1 VETLKPLNES
11 QLIDVIQ
18 SAMTAK
24 TPLEVVGGGSKR
36 AFGRPVA
43 AERLLDLSALS
54 GITLYEPS
62 ELVMTAAAA
71 TPLAEIVQALDE
83 NNQYLAFE
91 PQDMGSILGD
101 GNGSTMG
108 GTIGGVIACNLAGP
122 RRIKSGAARD
132 HILGFK
138 AVSGRGQAFKS
149 GGRVVKNVTGFDLSK
164 LITGSFGTLA
174 AISEVSFKV
183 LPRPQTTRTVL
194 IFGGDAENAR
204 RIMSLAL
211 NGPFEVSAAA
221 HLPADVAAASIVDLV
236 AAAGRSL
243 TALRLEGPEP
253 SVAHRCRTLQSGL
266 SAETE
271 ELDEANSR
279 RFWRQVRDAA
289 FFAAVPDAQIW
300 RLSVPPAAGAGVAAE
315 ILDRIDGRAFFDWG
329 GGLLWLAIAPRRD
342 AGASVV
348 RGAIGEGGG
357 HATLIR
363 ADVAIRNSLAVFQPQ
378 PPALAAL
385 TARIK
390 DAFDPEGILNPGRM
404 A

>member
-1 VETLKPLNES
+1 METMKPLNES
-11 QLIDVIQ
+11 QLVDAIQ
-18 SAMTAK
+18 SAVAAK
-24 TPLEVVGGGSKR
+24 TPLEVIGGGSKR
-36 AFGRPVA
+36 AFGGPVA
-43 AERLLDLSALS
+43 AEKVLDLSALC

-71 TPLAEIVQALDE
+71 TPLAEITRALDE
-83 NNQYLAFE
+83 NDQYLAFE

-101 GNGSTMG
+101 GSGG

-138 AVSGRGQAFKS
+138 AVSGRGYAFKS

-174 AISEVSFKV
+174 AIGEVSFKV
-183 LPRPQTTRTVL
+183 LPRPQTTRTLLVA
-194 IFGGDAENAR
+194 GGDAEDAR

-211 NGPFEVSAAA
+211 NGPFEVSGVA
-221 HLPADVAAASIVDLV
+221 HLPADVAAALIVDQA

-253 SVAHRCRTLQSGL
+253 SVAHRCGKL
-266 SAETE
+266 SEDICTETE
-271 ELDEANSR
+271 ELDAASSR

-289 FFAAVPDAQIW
+289 FFAATPEAQIW
-300 RLSVPPAAGAGVAAE
+300 RLSVPPAAGPGVAAE
-315 ILDRIDGRAFFDWG
+315 ILGRIDGRVFFDWG
-329 GGLLWLAIAPRRD
+329 GGLLWLAIHPRPD
-342 AGASVV
+342 AGASIV
-348 RGAIGEGGG
+348 RGAIGDSGG

>member
-1 VETLKPLNES
+1 MDETLKPLNES
-11 QLIDVIQ
+11 QLVDAIQ
-18 SAMTAK
+18 NALTAK
-24 TPLEVVGGGSKR
+24 TPLEIIGGGSKR

-43 AERLLDLSALS
+43 AGLVLDLSCLS

-71 TPLAEIVQALDE
+71 TPLAEINRALDE

-91 PQDMGSILGD
+91 PQDMGSILD
-101 GNGSTMG
+101 GNGSAG
-108 GTIGGVIACNLAGP
+108 GTIGGTIACNLAGP

-138 AVSGRGQAFKS
+138 AVSGHGQVFKS

-174 AISEVSFKV
+174 AISEISFKV
-183 LPRPQTTRTVL
+183 LPRPQKTRTVL
-194 IFGGDAENAR
+194 VADGDAEDAR

-211 NGPFEVSAAA
+211 NGPFEVSGAA
-221 HLPADVAAASIVDLV
+221 HLPADVAAASIVDAI

-253 SVAHRCRTLQSGL
+253 SVAHRCAKLRDDL
-266 SAETE
+266 STETE
-271 ELDEANSR
+271 ELDEENSR

-289 FFAAVPDAQIW
+289 FFTAVPDAQIW
-300 RLSVPPAAGAGVAAE
+300 RLSVPPAAAAGVAAG
-315 ILDRIDGRAFFDWG
+315 ILERIAGRVFFDWG
-329 GGLLWLAIAPRRD
+329 GGLVWLAVDPRDD
-342 AGASVV
+342 AGASIV
-348 RGAIGEGGG
+348 REAIVESGG

-363 ADVAIRNSLAVFQPQ
+363 ATAAIRNSQPVFQPQ

-390 DAFDPEGILNPGRM
+390 DAFDPDDILNPGRM